1 MILIYLRR
9 FLFLLFATIVYL
21 TLFPA
26 IVLSIFLMIIIS
38 PIYFIITGEFGDIFE
53 WFMTKYDSF
62 VTFVNNKYFY
72 DL

>member
-1 MILIYLRR
+1 M
-9 FLFLLFATIVYL
+9 TVVYL

-38 PIYFIITGEFGDIFE
+38 PIYFIITDEFGDIFE